1 MIFFRCQVRAEYNDF
16 RLAAHLGRDGD
27 GGSGGGEGQDHQG
40 GEGGE
45 VKSLGHARQHLG
57 QGEGGS
63 TSQHL
68 EEGGQ
73 HIVGEGG

>member
-1 MIFFRCQVRAEYNDF
+1 MRCQVRAEYNDL
-16 RLAAHLGRDGD
+16 RLAAHLGRDSD
-27 GGSGGGEGQDHQG
+27 RGGGGGEGQDQQG

-45 VKSLGHARQHLG
+45 VKSLGGHAAQHLG
-57 QGEGGS
+57 QGDGEG